1 MFSTSAPR
9 FAERSVHRISR
20 FSKARRKARAT
31 AFAPQPQVH
40 PPESFSRVQFFE
52 RNEPDVGCDVDA
64 QKNAS
69 LVSAPVFA
77 AVRCRS
83 EEHTSELQSRFDL
96 VCRLLLEKK
105 KTRTCARTLFTFRH
119 KSTHSA

>member
-77 AVRCRS
+77 VVRCRKG
-83 EEHTSELQSRFDL
+83 HPLELGKVRL
-96 VCRLLLEKK
+96 VCRWLDVVEAAA
-105 KTRTCARTLFTFRH
+105 TCGAG
-119 KSTHSA
+119 